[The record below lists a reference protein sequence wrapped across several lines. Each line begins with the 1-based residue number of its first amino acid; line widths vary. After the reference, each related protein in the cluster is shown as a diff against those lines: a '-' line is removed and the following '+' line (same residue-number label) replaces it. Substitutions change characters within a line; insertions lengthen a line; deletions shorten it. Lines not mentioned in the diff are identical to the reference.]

1 MRKTNWKKV
10 NEVLGKA
17 LELESVERE
26 DYLKNANINENI
38 LEEVK
43 MLLSFEEAAESSMNF
58 SAIEFS
64 KGFIDY
70 EEENPLIGQNIGE
83 YIIEKELGYGGM
95 GAVYLA
101 NRADGKFEQRVALKL
116 LKREMNTAALRRRF
130 QIEREI
136 LATLEHPNIARLLN
150 AGMTEDKIPYI
161 AMEYVEGLPIDDYC
175 NKHELD
181 LTQRLNLFRKVCSAV
196 DFAHRNLVVHRDLKP
211 SNILVAEDGTPKLL
225 DFGISK
231 ILTEDIG
238 QVNIATV
245 TKMGVMTPSYASPEQ
260 LQKKSVTTA
269 TDIYSL
275 GIILYELLSGH
286 RPFEDKEADLK
297 EIYSAVLEKEPPLPS
312 VFIKTYSAKLKKIT
326 KAETA
331 VLQFDNNE
339 SKNVTKS
346 VHELTDS
353 LLTLHTGP
361 IKPNIKPQLLQG
373 DLDNIILKALKK
385 KPEKRYSS
393 AENFADD
400 IKRHQNGKPV
410 SARPDTFSYLT
421 GKFIKRNSLAVGAA
435 GLILLA
441 IIGGVF
447 ATLWQA
453 RATQAE
459 RAKAENRFKDV
470 RKLAN
475 SLLFEIAPTI
485 EKVPGTT
492 EARELLVKRSL
503 EYLDSLAE
511 ESGDDVELQ
520 KELATAYEKVGS
532 VQGSAFNTN
541 VGDVGGSLISYEKAR
556 KIRKDVL
563 AKNPNDLNAKKE
575 LANNCELIGDIHFQG
590 GENEK
595 ILEFYNEALAL
606 RKEILD
612 QNPNDF
618 DARINY
624 AKILDDVG
632 LTIFYQENYEK
643 AIEFYLQAQE
653 ILKKLNQE
661 KPDDKNI
668 ARGYYTTIQNIGEAQ
683 EWNNQ
688 IEEAEVNLLKAVEM
702 FEQLAEK
709 NKDDQRLQRPLFIS
723 YYKIGEHFDDKK
735 DYKKSIK
742 YYSDALE
749 LAQQAAK
756 KDEKDVRGQR
766 DVALMGKNLAQALG
780 YDGRSRESLEKLQSV
795 LEVMEEIKKN
805 DPQNTEAIYDVATV
819 HSSICDVYLDL
830 KDFSSAM
837 NSCEIGKK
845 IFNDSIEKNPGYFRG
860 IRALALT
867 HKSIGRAF
875 EGLSERG
882 NRQTNLRKALDNFN
896 TSVKILK
903 QLDSTGNLSELDKV
917 EIPEIEELAEKVEKK
932 LG

>member
-10 NEVLGKA
+10 NEVLEEVLAFK
-17 LELESVERE
+17 SNERE
-26 DYLKNANINENI
+26 DFLKNADIDKNIR
-38 LEEVK
+38 EEVEL
-43 MLLSFEEAAESSMNF
+43 LLSFEKAAESSMNL

-150 AGMTEDKIPYI
+150 AGTTEDKIPYI

-175 NKHELD
+175 NKHDLD
-181 LTQRLNLFRKVCSAV
+181 LNQRLNLFRKVCSAV

-211 SNILVAEDGTPKLL
+211 SNILVTEDGTPKLL

-231 ILTEDIG
+231 ILSEDFSQI
-238 QVNIATV
+238 NKATV
-245 TKMGVMTPSYASPEQ
+245 TNMGVMTPSYASPEQ
-260 LQKKSVTTA
+260 LKNKSVTTA

-275 GIILYELLSGH
+275 GVILYEILCGH
-286 RPFEDKEADLK
+286 RPFEDKEDDIK
-297 EIYSAVLEKEPPLPS
+297 QIYNAVIENEPPLPS
-312 VFIKTYSAKLKKIT
+312 AIINTFSKKFKEITEAKTEIKESEKSETRNVKNNTDSNQAFIT
-326 KAETA
+326 KP
-331 VLQFDNNE
+331 N
-339 SKNVTKS
+339 KNTIKS
-346 VHELTDS
+346 N
-353 LLTLHTGP
+353 LL
-361 IKPNIKPQLLQG
+361 KG

-385 KPEKRYSS
+385 EPERRYSS
-393 AENFADD
+393 AENFAED
-400 IKRHQNGKPV
+400 IKRHQKGNPV
-410 SARPDTFSYLT
+410 TARPDTFSYRAS
-421 GKFIKRNSLAVGAA
+421 KFIKRNSLAVGAT

-441 IIGGVF
+441 ILGGIF

-453 RATQAE
+453 RVAQAE
-459 RAKAENRFKDV
+459 RAKAEKRFKDV

-475 SLLFEIAPTI
+475 SLLFEITPTI

-511 ESGDDVELQ
+511 ESGDDTELQ

-541 VGDVGGSLISYEKAR
+541 VGDVGGSLKSYEKAR

-563 AKNPNDLNAKKE
+563 AKNPDYLNAKKE

-618 DARINY
+618 EARINY

-668 ARGYYTTIQNIGEAQ
+668 ARGYYTTILNIGEAR

-688 IEEAEVNLLKAVEM
+688 VEEAEVNLLKAVEL
-702 FEQLAEK
+702 FEKLAEK
-709 NKDDQRLQRPLFIS
+709 HKDDQSLKRPLFIA
-723 YYKIGEHFDDKK
+723 YYKIGEHFDGKK
-735 DYKKSIK
+735 EYKKSIK

-749 LAQQAAK
+749 LAEQAAQ

-795 LEVMEEIKKN
+795 LEVMEEIKVN

-819 HSSICDVYLDL
+819 HNSICDVYLDL
-830 KDFSSAM
+830 KDFSSAI

-845 IFNDSIEKNPGYFRG
+845 IFNNSIEKNPGYFRG

-875 EGLSERG
+875 EGLSEKG
-882 NRQTNLRKALDNFN
+882 NRQTNLQKALDNFN

-903 QLDSTGNLSELDKV
+903 QLDSKGNLSELDKV
-917 EIPEIEELAEKVEKK
+917 EIPEIEEMAKKVEKK